1 MEYKLQTLSVF
12 LLLTV
17 FFTSVKAANEC
28 CTDVAREI
36 YWLRQ
41 EIKELKTL
49 GSAPF
54 NAVSSCH
61 EINEQDRSS
70 LPKYYW
76 IKRNPG
82 ETPVKVKCDFDVQ
95 LPPSQVKRG
104 WIPIGNI
111 NLRNYP
117 FQTCPGSLREIA
129 ASDGKRRCGKNS
141 TSQGCE
147 SVFFETHKVPFTK
160 VCGRIRGYATGTVDA
175 FRKWHCPTCGIN
187 DPYVDGIS
195 ITYGGYPN
203 RQHIWTLVAEQV
215 HSHSRCP
222 CGNKSLASSEVVPS
236 FVGNHLYCEVAA
248 NSSTILWDG
257 QGCTGTDVACCQ
269 NPNLPWFCREFDQA
283 VTTDDIEVRLC
294 LDEDRSNEDIEFES
308 IELYIQ

>member
-17 FFTSVKAANEC
+17 FFTSVKAENEC
-28 CTDVAREI
+28 CTDVTKEI
-36 YWLRQ
+36 SLLRQ
-41 EIKELKTL
+41 EIQDLKKL
-49 GSAPF
+49 GSAPYS
-54 NAVSSCH
+54 AASSCH
-61 EINEQDRSS
+61 EIYEHDSSS
-70 LPKYYW
+70 LPEYYW

-111 NLRNYP
+111 YMSNP
-117 FQTCPGSLREIA
+117 SQTCPGSLREIA
-129 ASDGKRRCGKNS
+129 ASGGKRRCGKQSIN
-141 TSQGCE
+141 QGCE
-147 SVFFETHKVPFTK
+147 SVFFETHGVPFTK
-160 VCGRIRGYATGTVDA
+160 VCGRIRGYTTGSADA
-175 FRKWHCPTCGIN
+175 FRKWLCPTCGIN
-187 DPYVDGIS
+187 EAYVDGIS
-195 ITYGGYPN
+195 ITYGGHPN

-215 HSHSRCP
+215 HAYSRCP
-222 CGNKSLASSEVVPS
+222 CGNRSLTSYEVAPS
-236 FVGNHLYCEVAA
+236 FVGNDLYCEVAA
-248 NSSTILWDG
+248 DSNQLLWDG